1 MSRVLRNRTLPA
13 ACAVVMLVVG
23 VAAFVAAQ
31 GLWTATQDPV
41 AGSRVFGAKG
51 CTKCHSVNG
60 IGGKVGPDLAR
71 TERPR
76 SFYDLAAALWNHAP
90 RMADR
95 MRELGI
101 ARPQLDTQDTGDLVA
116 YLYTIDYFQPKG
128 NVDNGRRLFTD
139 KRCVTC
145 HQVHGSGGVVGPN
158 LDAVGAYGS
167 PISLAAAMWNHGPQ
181 MAEAMRAR
189 GIARPSFTEAELID
203 LLTFIRTSASAPADA
218 PLTVLPGRPEQGRQL
233 FIAKRCIDCHSVAGQ
248 GGKVGPDLAER
259 GVHRSLTAFA
269 AAMWNKAPLMTAA
282 MKTRAVPVPQLT
294 AEQMADVVG
303 YLYAVRYFARA
314 GDPGNG
320 AKVVA
325 AKGCLSCHGL
335 YGERGKPA
343 SDLSRSRSA
352 ESPAAVMAALWNHAF
367 IGQAKPERD
376 RAVWAEIG
384 PGEMG
389 DLIAY
394 LQSLRRAK

>member
-1 MSRVLRNRTLPA
+1 MTRLTRTSTAVTFTIA
-13 ACAVVMLVVG
+13 ALLAAT
-23 VAAFVAAQ
+23 VAIAAAQ
-31 GLWTATQDPV
+31 TLWSASQDPV
-41 AGSRVFGAKG
+41 AGARVFGAKG
-51 CTKCHSVNG
+51 CAKCHSVNTV
-60 IGGKVGPDLAR
+60 GGRVGPDLGR
-71 TERPR
+71 TDRPR
-76 SFYDLAAALWNHAP
+76 TFYDLAAALWNHAP

-101 ARPQLDTQDTGDLVA
+101 PRPQLEAKDTGDLMA
-116 YLYTIDYFQPKG
+116 YLYTVDYFQPKG
-128 NVDNGRRLFTD
+128 NVDAGRRLFTD

-145 HQVHGSGGVVGPN
+145 HQVRGTGGVVGPN
-158 LDAVGAYGS
+158 LDAVGGYGS

-189 GIARPSFTEAELID
+189 GIPRPGFTESELID
-203 LLTFIRTSASAPADA
+203 LLTFIKASAVTPAEG
-218 PLTVLPGRPEQGRQL
+218 PLHLLPGRPDEGRRL
-233 FIAKRCIDCHSVAGQ
+233 FIANRCIDCHSVGGQ

-269 AAMWNKAPLMTAA
+269 AAMWNKAPRMTAA
-282 MKTRAVPVPQLT
+282 MKSRSVPIPQLSV
-294 AEQMADVVG
+294 EEMADIVG
-303 YLYAVRYFARA
+303 YLYSVRYFARA

-320 AKVVA
+320 AKIAA

-343 SDLSRSRSA
+343 SDLARSHSA

-367 IGQAKPERD
+367 IGRPKAERE
-376 RAVWAEIG
+376 RAVWAEMG
-384 PGEMG
+384 SAEMG

-394 LQSLRRAK
+394 LQSLRRGQ